1 MHAKRFGLIK
11 GENGVNKV
19 TALLTLSDIFVWG
32 TTLVANPLIAIYL
45 TTKFGG
51 NTLEYIGIGT
61 AVYYAVRSVVQL
73 PIGALT
79 DKIKH
84 DRDEIGFL
92 VVGCILMALPYF
104 LYTQIT
110 TGEQY
115 FFLMGLGGFGASM
128 NLNNWRKLFAKNLE
142 RNHEGREYGVYETV
156 MSISTA
162 IFGLLGGHF
171 SNMSPEIF
179 EIVISSVGVFVLL
192 GGLMTG
198 LLLKVK
204 RKSA

>member
-1 MHAKRFGLIK
+1 MYAKKMGFFHGLKSI
-11 GENGVNKV
+11 NGVIV
-19 TALLTLSDIFVWG
+19 YLTLSDIFVWG
-32 TTLVANPLIAIYL
+32 TTLVANPLLAIYL
-45 TTKFGG
+45 SSKFGG

-61 AVYYAVRSVVQL
+61 AIYYATRSLVQL
-73 PIGALT
+73 PIGAIT
-79 DKIKH
+79 DRIKH
-84 DRDEIGFL
+84 DRDEIMFL
-92 VVGCILMALPYF
+92 VVGCALMAIPYF
-104 LYTQIT
+104 AYPYVTS
-110 TGEQY
+110 GEQY

-142 RNHEGREYGVYETV
+142 KNHEGFEYGVYETV

-171 SNMSPEIF
+171 SSMSPHIF
-179 EIVISSVGVFVLL
+179 EMVISSVGLFVLL

-198 LLLKVK
+198 MLLRIK